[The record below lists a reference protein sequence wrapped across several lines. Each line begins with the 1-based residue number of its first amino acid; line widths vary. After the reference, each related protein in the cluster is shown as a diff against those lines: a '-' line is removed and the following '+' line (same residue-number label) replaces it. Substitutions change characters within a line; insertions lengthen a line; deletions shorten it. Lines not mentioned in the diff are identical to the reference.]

1 VRLYLREGRN
11 SQEQSERDEDLELV
25 ASLMM
30 AVMTFGEDSGH
41 WERELRAWL
50 GAVRPRFP
58 HASST
63 ASLHLSLVPNKARS
77 ARKLR

>member
-25 ASLMM
+25 ASLMMM

-63 ASLHLSLVPNKARS
+63 ASLHAILGSQQG
-77 ARKLR
+77 